1 MAELQEQAAKNN
13 GIDLQASSKGK
24 EKANQSSKNEE
35 SSHEEDDEL
44 DDEQMA
50 LFIKNFRRVFS
61 NGNFRNY
68 GKNKGKYEPRRR
80 SNKPCFGCKKH
91 GHFIADCPEE
101 KKRTKMTK
109 KALPRK
115 KDQDT
120 RNKPVKLTLVKNG
133 ILKKK
138 VNPKMM
144 LLPWHS
150 RSLLIILLYYLK
162 ISPMMKIKIQSYVLW
177 PRM

>member
-1 MAELQEQAAKNN
+1 M
-13 GIDLQASSKGK
+13 
-24 EKANQSSKNEE
+24 
-35 SSHEEDDEL
+35 
-44 DDEQMA
+44 
-50 LFIKNFRRVFS
+50 
-61 NGNFRNY
+61 
-68 GKNKGKYEPRRR
+68 RR
-80 SNKPCFGCKKH
+80 SLKCH
-91 GHFIADCPEE
+91 GGNIFILGFTFFLRIPFLTKVSFTGLFLVSWSFSLGRIFFVIFVLFLLFRTIRNEMSKFLTPKTRLVLDARNLDISLRIVR
-101 KKRTKMTK
+101 KRRKRTKMTK

-138 VNPKMM
+138 VNPRMKM

-150 RSLLIILLYYLK
+150 RPLLIIPLPYLK
-162 ISPMMKIKIQSYVLW
+162 ISLMMRMKIKSYVLW